1 MTLGGS
7 VNTWFCF
14 LSAKLRRIFETSK
27 QKNKNFQEKVKKVR
41 FYLIFADS
49 GTFSAL
55 LELVT
60 MEAST
65 ATTTDRASRPRRDH
79 HHRRRALNQGG
90 HLLRLSPMSDQGG
103 HPWPP
108 MEGGRPPSH
117 PHHLQNS
124 GHHRPSFTPSEG
136 SPPPAA
142 GTQSGRAP
150 SPAVSDERSG
160 RAPMATDGRRA
171 GHLHTLTTC
180 RQSEQI
186 RRPFRPRMCADV
198 LAYVG
203 AYMRG

>member
-14 LSAKLRRIFETSK
+14 LSAKLRRIFETTK

-79 HHRRRALNQGG
+79 HHRRRALSQGG

-103 HPWPP
+103 GIYPWREHPR
-108 MEGGRPPSH
+108 GRTHDLSV
-117 PHHLQNS
+117 
-124 GHHRPSFTPSEG
+124 
-136 SPPPAA
+136 AA
-142 GTQSGRAP
+142 GLGFVYGTFILIGT
-150 SPAVSDERSG
+150 VF
-160 RAPMATDGRRA
+160 
-171 GHLHTLTTC
+171 C
-180 RQSEQI
+180 RKL
-186 RRPFRPRMCADV
+186 P
-198 LAYVG
+198 L
-203 AYMRG
+203 